1 VFLSCDKNWWIRTKG
16 GHERRENFHLSPFLL
31 KGRHGCPGKIPAHH
45 QSRKWGPL
53 HQARNGE
60 GGAAV
65 GGAGAAQF
73 SGDRGHRQ
81 RQRRSLHRFDVMGK
95 RVTMGCGCGMW
106 LLALN
111 LYLMMS
117 PPNTLQ
123 QGGSHLRCPTRTLW
137 RGESANNVACK
148 MGRPERRSDH

>member
-1 VFLSCDKNWWIRTKG
+1 VALGPPNSAGIAAIGNGNGVVFI
-16 GHERRENFHLSPFLL
+16 F
-31 KGRHGCPGKIPAHH
+31 
-45 QSRKWGPL
+45 
-53 HQARNGE
+53 
-60 GGAAV
+60 V
-65 GGAGAAQF
+65 
-73 SGDRGHRQ
+73 
-81 RQRRSLHRFDVMGK
+81 VMGK
-95 RVTMGCGCGMW
+95 RVIMGCGRGMW

-123 QGGSHLRCPTRTLW
+123 QGGGRSRCPTRTLW